1 MYFSET
7 SRTLYPLTEELA
19 QLDGRIEKVEGAII
33 LAKQRLSLID
43 SEYSTEFIAQLENTP
58 TEDESFAEGPL
69 RSDPIWEF
77 RRFGGDEDD
86 NDKDGSGIKNKSLM
100 DVFRRA
106 VSMHEGSEEGFV
118 ANGRS
123 DKKYG
128 QVTGS
133 PSPNNLFGMPP
144 PPKSERRLL
153 NRTVYGDN
161 SPLGRRSL
169 RALRQLEHQVEPP
182 IDKENKP
189 SWWD

>member
-7 SRTLYPLTEELA
+7 SRTLYPLTQELA

-43 SEYSTEFIAQLENTP
+43 SEYTTEFIAQLENTP
-58 TEDESFAEGPL
+58 TEDESFAGGPL
-69 RSDPIWEF
+69 ERDPIWQF
-77 RRFGGDEDD
+77 RNFGVDDEDD
-86 NDKDGSGIKNKSLM
+86 KDSSEVKSKSLM

-106 VSMHEGSEEGFV
+106 VNMHEGSDEGLV
-118 ANGRS
+118 SAHGR
-123 DKKYG
+123 KYG
-128 QVTGS
+128 SMTGS
-133 PSPNNLFGMPP
+133 PSQNNLFMPS

-153 NRTVYGDN
+153 NRTVYGEN
-161 SPLGRRSL
+161 SPLARRSI